1 MNSDNHTCER
11 TSRLLRTTTA
21 APHATPPTTTAMSS
35 SSVEP
40 TEAAA
45 ATKLQSHVR
54 GHLVRKK
61 RLKKELEPGP
71 PGDEGEVEPPAAAK
85 ASQSPAFREGSEVLT
100 SDRSVVSP
108 PPPLKHTFFIP
119 FVVRGREKPHFS
131 TKVWSQNLQKNSKL

>member
-1 MNSDNHTCER
+1 
-11 TSRLLRTTTA
+11 
-21 APHATPPTTTAMSS
+21 MSS